1 MRRLV
6 SSGVCLLGIWHKLN
20 VEDVECLVVYCS
32 RSKRRMME
40 LGMSAYEVMCAG
52 KEKPICLARP
62 GMVPISSHVS
72 REPHE
77 FIATVL
83 ISWLSCSILSASACA
98 RWFAC
103 SGVTGMYDLSSV
115 PVGGSCAVGSC
126 DGVFA

>member
-6 SSGVCLLGIWHKLN
+6 SSGVCLLRIWHKLN

-40 LGMSAYEVMCAG
+40 LGMSAYEVMCVG
-52 KEKPICLARP
+52 IENPICLARF
-62 GMVPISSHVS
+62 GMVSIRFHVS

-77 FIATVL
+77 SVATVL
-83 ISWLSCSILSASACA
+83 ISWLSCLTLSASTYA
-98 RWFAC
+98 RCFAC

-115 PVGGSCAVGSC
+115 SVCGFCAVDSC
-126 DGVFA
+126 NGVFV